1 MNTSSYRP
9 LQWVTVVFLSLVVL
23 ALSISAALTWREL
36 QRLELSQDQL
46 RRMHVFQAAHLN
58 LQSTLTGGLS
68 ERWGAT
74 GPRWRELQGEID
86 QLIELGGNLDP
97 RTPPTLRAIRLM
109 LDGPIIEPQT
119 VLLSASQLMW
129 EISKAE
135 NASQDRILE
144 SIRRDAAAQLQLEI
158 LAPVALIGFGI
169 LILFTLRRRIIAP
182 LRSLEDL
189 LSRLADGD
197 FSPAPTEE
205 TPTVV
210 SPAMENFNHLA
221 HRLAELEAANRNRAE
236 SLEHDVRSAARALL
250 QQQRT
255 LAHAERLAA
264 TGELAASFAH
274 EIRNPLAGIQMTLG
288 NLRRE
293 LESPDLRERVDL
305 MLVEA
310 ERLARLLN
318 EMLDSS
324 RHRPEESK
332 RISLEPLTK
341 DLLAITR
348 YQIRAEVTLESHI
361 DPHLH
366 CLAPEEP
373 ASPSTP
379 QSGPEFSG
387 RPARRRWQYLRVC
400 EGGSHRTLH
409 ANHGNGQWLRLPGRY
424 SGAGIRPFLSTR
436 EHGTGLGLTIVRRLI
451 NDVGGQLRLENQD
464 PQGACVTLL
473 LPSASDHA

>member
-58 LQSTLTGGLS
+58 LQTTLTGGLS

-109 LDGPIIEPQT
+109 LGGPIIEPQT

-324 RHRPEESK
+324 RHRPEDSK

-348 YQIRAEVTLESHI
+348 YQIRAEVTLECHI
-361 DPHLH
+361 DPQLH
-366 CLAPEEP
+366 CLAPE
-373 ASPSTP
+373 
-379 QSGPEFSG
+379 GL
-387 RPARRRWQYLRVC
+387 LRQALLNLVLNSAAALPD
-400 EGGSHRTLH
+400 EGGSITVS
-409 ANHGNGQWLRLPGRY
+409 AKEEATGPFTQITVTDNGCGFPNDILEQ
-424 SGAGIRPFLSTR
+424 GIRPFLSTR

>member
-86 QLIELGGNLDP
+86 QLIELGGDLDP

-119 VLLSASQLMW
+119 VLLSASQMMW

-293 LESPDLRERVDL
+293 LESPDL
-305 MLVEA
+305 
-310 ERLARLLN
+310 
-318 EMLDSS
+318 
-324 RHRPEESK
+324 
-332 RISLEPLTK
+332 
-341 DLLAITR
+341 TR
-348 YQIRAEVTLESHI
+348 
-361 DPHLH
+361 
-366 CLAPEEP
+366 
-373 ASPSTP
+373 
-379 QSGPEFSG
+379 
-387 RPARRRWQYLRVC
+387 ARR
-400 EGGSHRTLH
+400 
-409 ANHGNGQWLRLPGRY
+409 
-424 SGAGIRPFLSTR
+424 F
-436 EHGTGLGLTIVRRLI
+436 
-451 NDVGGQLRLENQD
+451 D
-464 PQGACVTLL
+464 AC
-473 LPSASDHA
+473 